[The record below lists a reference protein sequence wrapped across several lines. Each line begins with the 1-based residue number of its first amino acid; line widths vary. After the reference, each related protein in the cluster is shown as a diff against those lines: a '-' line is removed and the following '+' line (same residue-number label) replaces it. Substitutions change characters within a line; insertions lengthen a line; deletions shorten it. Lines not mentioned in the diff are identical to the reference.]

1 MNTIHAVLCLDVD
14 ASVADDDILP
24 LLPPARRELKFLR
37 LSTFTTQGPKGKRP
51 TSSPVDWIALA
62 NAVSQ
67 LASEARS
74 LRDSSSSPV
83 EFFIVGLAPLPL
95 FVLLGAELS
104 AWAKPQTFLNVR
116 KDTTWDVLRLD
127 DKLPDGVRYFDTVSG
142 LSDVPSEANGLVGI
156 FISTQAMLPRD
167 AVRDF
172 LRAQGNGI
180 AGVVECRNSTSTPV
194 DAAHAPAI
202 AEELVRVLAATRRAY
217 PNHSGLALFVSG
229 PASLAFMAGRAF
241 NPRAMGSAWVASYAP
256 PGYELAFTLP
266 WKPALRVVELRR
278 GPKQEQ
284 ARQKVLLAVLA
295 GARKLK
301 DTLQLG
307 DLPPFLAPSA
317 GEMLLTRLHQLTI
330 ADEPE
335 GDETRLSVGQRR
347 LTFGRGLLEGMR
359 QLDERYR
366 EPLALQYLLHE
377 LFHFD
382 QELTSQ
388 NYRGVG
394 RGGFALEEVDYW
406 ADILAIGTLTSWR
419 MREGGPQLQREP
431 GRVLAEELDVSLRG
445 IETFDRMEHGERIG
459 DLLERRLRRYLIW
472 ALHHARAKTLRHDT
486 GIWKVLG
493 ERLIVELAP
502 LRGRFDTVHDKVI
515 IEALPDTE
523 LFVVWGRRLMRLHR
537 RPGFEPAAL
546 VDIVRTFDQS
556 LLLKMMEYVAE
567 KEHAVL
573 TPWV

>member
-14 ASVADDDILP
+14 APVADDDILP

-37 LSTFTTQGPKGKRP
+37 LSTFATQGPKGKRP
-51 TSSPVDWIALA
+51 TSSPVDWMALA
-62 NAVSQ
+62 NAVSR
-67 LASEARS
+67 LASEAHS
-74 LRDSSSSPV
+74 LRDSSSTPV
-83 EFFIVGLAPLPL
+83 EFFVVGLAPLPL

-127 DKLPDGVRYFDTVSG
+127 DKPPDGVRYFDTVSG
-142 LSDVPSEANGLVGI
+142 LSDVPSEANGLVGV
-156 FISTQAMLPRD
+156 FISTHAALPRD

-180 AGVVECRNSTSTPV
+180 ADVVECRNSSGTPV

-202 AEELVRVLAATRRAY
+202 AEELVQVLAATRRAY

-229 PASLAFMAGRAF
+229 PASLAFMVGRAF
-241 NPRAMGSAWVASYAP
+241 NPRAIGRAWVASYAP
-256 PGYELAFTLP
+256 PGYELAFILP
-266 WKPALRVVELRR
+266 WKPVSRVELRR

-295 GARKLK
+295 GVRRLK
-301 DTLQLG
+301 ETLKRE
-307 DLPPFLAPSA
+307 DLPQFLAPSE
-317 GEMLLTRLHQLTI
+317 GDMLLTRLHELTI

-359 QLDERYR
+359 RLDERYR

-382 QELTSQ
+382 QDLTSQ
-388 NYRGVG
+388 NYHGVG

-406 ADILAIGTLTSWR
+406 ADILAIGTLASWR

-445 IETFDRMEHGERIG
+445 IETFDRMESGDRIG
-459 DLLERRLRRYLIW
+459 ELLERRLRRYLIW
-472 ALHHARAKTLRHDT
+472 ALQLARAKTLRPDM

-502 LRGRFDTVHDKVI
+502 LRGSFDNVHDKVVV
-515 IEALPDTE
+515 EALPDTE
-523 LFVVWGRRLMRLHR
+523 MFIVWGKRLMRLQR
-537 RPGFEPAAL
+537 RAGFEPADL
-546 VDIVRTFDQS
+546 VDVVRTFDQS
-556 LLLKMMEYVAE
+556 LLRTKMEYVVE
-567 KEHAVL
+567 KERAVL

>member
-62 NAVSQ
+62 NAVSR

-74 LRDSSSSPV
+74 LRDSSSTPV

-127 DKLPDGVRYFDTVSG
+127 DKPPDGVRYFDTVSG
-142 LSDVPSEANGLVGI
+142 LGDVPSEANGLVGV
-156 FISTQAMLPRD
+156 FISTHAALPRD

-180 AGVVECRNSTSTPV
+180 AGVVECRNSSGTPV

-241 NPRAMGSAWVASYAP
+241 NPRAIGSAWVASYAP
-256 PGYELAFTLP
+256 PGYELAFILP
-266 WKPALRVVELRR
+266 WKPVSRVELRR

-295 GARKLK
+295 GVRRLK
-301 DTLQLG
+301 ETLKRE
-307 DLPPFLAPSA
+307 DLPQFLAPSE
-317 GEMLLTRLHQLTI
+317 GDMLLTRLHELTI

-359 QLDERYR
+359 RLDERYR

-382 QELTSQ
+382 QDLTSQ

-406 ADILAIGTLTSWR
+406 ADILAIGTLVSWR

-431 GRVLAEELDVSLRG
+431 GRVLAEEIDVSLQG
-445 IETFDRMEHGERIG
+445 IETFDRMESGDRIG
-459 DLLERRLRRYLIW
+459 ELLERRLRRYLIW
-472 ALHHARAKTLRHDT
+472 ALQLARAKTIRPDT

-502 LRGRFDTVHDKVI
+502 LRGSFDNVHDKVVV
-515 IEALPDTE
+515 EALPDTE
-523 LFVVWGRRLMRLHR
+523 MFIVWGKRLMRLQR
-537 RPGFEPAAL
+537 RAGFEPADL
-546 VDIVRTFDQS
+546 VDVVRTFEQS
-556 LLLKMMEYVAE
+556 LLRTTMEYVVE
-567 KEHAVL
+567 KERAVL

>member
-14 ASVADDDILP
+14 APVVDDDILP
-24 LLPPARRELKFLR
+24 LLPLARRELKFLR
-37 LSTFTTQGPKGKRP
+37 LSDFGVPAPKGKRP
-51 TSSPVDWIALA
+51 TASPVDWIALA
-62 NAVSQ
+62 NAVTR
-67 LASEARS
+67 LAGEARA
-74 LRDSSSSPV
+74 LRDSSSTPV
-83 EFFIVGLAPLPL
+83 EFFVVGLAPLPL

-116 KDTTWDVLRLD
+116 KDTTWDVMRLD
-127 DKLPDGVRYFDTVSG
+127 DERPGGVRYFDAVVG
-142 LSDVPSEANGLVGI
+142 LSDVPSEANGLVGV
-156 FISTQAMLPRD
+156 FISTQAALPRD

-180 AGVVECRNSTSTPV
+180 AGVVECRNTTGALV
-194 DAAHAPAI
+194 DAAHAPVI
-202 AEELVRVLAATRRAY
+202 AEELAQILAATRRAY
-217 PNHSGLALFVSG
+217 PNHSGLALFVAG

-241 NPRAMGSAWVASYAP
+241 NPRAMGKAWVASYAP

-266 WKPALRVVELRR
+266 WKPASRVELRR
-278 GPKQEQ
+278 GAKQEQ
-284 ARQKVLLAVLA
+284 ARQKVLRAVLA
-295 GARKLK
+295 GDRKLK
-301 DTLQLG
+301 DTLQRE
-307 DLPPFLAPSA
+307 DLPPFLAPSEREA
-317 GEMLLTRLHQLTI
+317 FLARLHQLTI

-347 LTFGRGLLEGMR
+347 LTLGRGLLEGMR
-359 QLDERYR
+359 QLDERYW
-366 EPLALQYLLHE
+366 EPLGLQFLLHE

-406 ADILAIGTLTSWR
+406 ADTLAISTLVSWR

-431 GRVLAEELDVSLRG
+431 GRVLAEEIDVSLRG
-445 IETFDRMEHGERIG
+445 IETFDRMDSGDRIEE
-459 DLLERRLRRYLIW
+459 LLERRLRRYLIW
-472 ALHHARAKTLRHDT
+472 ALQHARAKTLRPDT

-502 LRGRFDTVHDKVI
+502 LRGRFDNVHDKVVV
-515 IEALPDTE
+515 EALPDTE
-523 LFVVWGRRLMRLHR
+523 MFVVWGGRLMRLQR

-546 VDIVRTFDQS
+546 VDVVRTFDQS
-556 LLLKMMEYVAE
+556 LLRTTMEYVAE
-567 KEHAVL
+567 KERAVL